1 MGSPSSPETGP
12 HSRSRR
18 HSLLLVAALTG
29 SATAGLVGA
38 WWGSDHLARWAYDSW
53 RPRLQLLVARGLG
66 HPVELGPY
74 EGLRPWG
81 LSIGPS
87 KVLSGPAD
95 RSNLSLD
102 GVGISLDPL
111 ASLAERALVVDLRPR
126 GVRLGLV
133 PNAEGQ
139 LWVFG
144 PAGDKPPPRLTLN
157 LLLDQPAR
165 LQLGSTPLEL
175 KVQGRAGVRL
185 HQRRVDW
192 RATARPRAQATAGAS
207 NGRALVRGSANWGSG
222 ALQLGLD
229 LRRWELAPLLSLV
242 PRTNPPRQQSLKG
255 SADGRLELSRSS
267 GSTSCRGS
275 LRLGQLELKD
285 PLLPAPLQARRLTV
299 GCRGQQI
306 QLEGDPWQMAN
317 WRGTVAGSL
326 VPGSRFDLRLT
337 ARDPQR
343 GDRLGLGINGPWQ
356 QPLLALDGHI
366 PLGKGTPTSPQPLKL
381 NARLRADW
389 RQSLQLRLESLR
401 LRSGR
406 SELTAQGQVWPRL
419 DVRSQ
424 QLRLHP
430 SLWQPAGA
438 TAQALLG
445 QDAWLEGGLQWAGTV
460 NRPTLSATLQRQ
472 GSTLLT
478 LQASAG
484 PSPGRAGPLGR
495 LEARLTA
502 PSGLRLQDTLL
513 LGAASAD
520 LAWSDDQLRLLRFES
535 PELSADG
542 SLPLRWQRRR
552 GVVVGDLGLNLN
564 LRPYALERLGPLV
577 GSTLQGQLS
586 ARGRLHGPLSALRPD
601 LRLLVRQPGGGPL
614 QLLESWEGTLMARPG
629 GGGDLNLA
637 ALAPAQPG
645 RLKARL
651 NGSWLPTQV
660 ELRRQGGLL
669 SLNGDARRYNWQASR
684 FPLAGLR
691 LALGGTPSPR
701 ALDGL
706 LSGKGILALQPLAM
720 QGSLALERPLLL
732 GLRGERL
739 VASGRYSAGQ
749 FRVKG
754 EFTPL
759 VGGSVALSADGRP
772 RGRLR
777 SRLQGRDLPLQ
788 LFQDL
793 AQALAIWQ
801 GDTPPPKGRASD
813 LGTLVIDTL
822 GGTID
827 GQLQA
832 LRLAQARLAEFR
844 PPTTAGSRVPLAD
857 LGGLVDLDISLA
869 GPDLERLN
877 LDLGAKGHLWLR
889 AADRDE
895 ALGLEPFQV
904 RLEGPIR
911 GGKGRFSLEN
921 LPLALLALAT
931 PVPSS
936 LRGGLNL
943 EGTYQLASAGRERS
957 LRTSLSLSDA
967 SLNGIPLRL
976 EDTTVSLEG
985 EALALSASL
994 SSEGAD
1000 SRVDLSGSIPL
1011 DPSEEGLRLRLS
1023 SRGDGLRFIST
1034 LVGRGLQWRQGSADL
1049 ELLMRGSLLQP
1060 LANGFLRF
1068 RDSELV
1074 VAGQEIKDLQAT
1086 VLFDFEELLVQEF
1099 KARVGSQG
1107 ELEGSGGLGLFRDIP
1122 QRQPLSLAIKSA
1134 RISADRL
1141 NALTDGSLSLGG
1153 SLLRPLL
1160 SGELRLSKGTINGQ
1174 PGSLAQ
1180 EDENGVLKAKPARR
1194 FAEESWNF
1202 EKPLVLLGPEVESDT
1217 ALALRDAIPR
1227 VALLRLNNLRLNLGP
1242 DLQVVVPP
1250 VASFSTGGT
1259 LTLNGPIDPSLSASG
1274 VVRLLSGRLS
1284 LFTTNFTL
1292 DPDAPNV
1299 AVFTPSLGLIPYVDI
1314 AMRTRVSDS
1323 LQVGRGREAVNDI
1336 DLRGGYTPLDQLN
1349 LVKVVVTV
1357 GGPADRIAESLT
1369 IRSSPPLPEDRL
1381 VALIGGNSLAG
1392 LSGGNATTALATVFG
1407 QSLLSPLL
1415 GTLTNAFGQRVSFSI
1430 FPTFVSPA
1438 VNEVGDNA
1446 SGSRQDSRRAP
1457 AQLVL
1462 GTELGLDLTERF
1474 NFSVLA
1480 APNRTD
1486 IPPQLTLRYQ
1496 ASDTLGLQGS
1506 FDTEGRWQGQL
1517 QLFFRF

>member
-1 MGSPSSPETGP
+1 MGSPPSPETGTQ
-12 HSRSRR
+12 SRSRR
-18 HSLLLVAALTG
+18 PRLLLAAVLGG
-29 SATAGLVGA
+29 SAGLIA
-38 WWGSDHLARWAYDSW
+38 TWWGADHLARWAYESW
-53 RPRLQLLVARGLG
+53 RPRLQVLIGRGLG
-66 HPVELGPY
+66 HPVQLGPY

-87 KVLSGPAD
+87 RVLSGPAD

-102 GVGISLDPL
+102 GITVNLDPL
-111 ASLAERALVVDLRPR
+111 ASLVERAAVLDLRPR
-126 GVRLGLV
+126 GAQLRLIS
-133 PNAEGQ
+133 NTRGQ

-144 PAGDKPPPRLTLN
+144 PVGDRPPPRLTLN
-157 LLLDQPAR
+157 VLLEQPGR
-165 LQLGSTPLEL
+165 LQLGSTALDL
-175 KVQGRAGVRL
+175 KLQGRAGVRL
-185 HQRRVDW
+185 HQRKVDW
-192 RATARPRAQATAGAS
+192 RATARPRAQGTAAAS
-207 NGRALVRGSANWGSG
+207 NGRALLRGSANWGSG
-222 ALQLGLD
+222 AVQLGLD
-229 LRRWELAPLLSLV
+229 LRRWELAPLVSLV
-242 PRTNPPRQQSLKG
+242 PRASPPHPQSLKG
-255 SADGRLELSRSS
+255 TAEGRLELSRRP

-275 LRLGQLELKD
+275 LRLGEVELKD
-285 PLLPAPLQARRLTV
+285 PLLPAPLQARRLGI

-306 QLEGDPWQMAN
+306 LLEGDPWRMAN

-326 VPGSRFDLRLT
+326 VPGNRFDLRLT
-337 ARDPQR
+337 ASDPQR
-343 GDRLGLGINGPWQ
+343 GDRLGLGINGPWR

-389 RQSLQLRLESLR
+389 RRSLQLRLENLR
-401 LRSGR
+401 LRSDR

-430 SLWQPAGA
+430 SLWRPAGA

-445 QDAWLEGGLQWAGTV
+445 QNAWLEGGMQLAGTV
-460 NRPTLSATLQRQ
+460 NRPTLSASLQRQ
-472 GSTLLT
+472 GSSLVT

-484 PSPGRAGPLGR
+484 PSPSRAGPLGR
-495 LEARLTA
+495 LQARVTA
-502 PSGLRLQDTLL
+502 PSGLRLRDSQL

-542 SLPLRWQRRR
+542 TLPLRWQRRR
-552 GVVVGDLGLNLN
+552 GVVAGDLALNLN
-564 LRPYALERLGPLV
+564 LRPYTLARLGPLV

-586 ARGRLHGPLSALRPD
+586 ARGRLSGPLAALRPD
-601 LRLLVRQPGGGPL
+601 FWLSVRQPGGGPL
-614 QLLESWEGTLMARPG
+614 QLRETWEGTLKARAG

-637 ALAPAQPG
+637 ALAPAQQG
-645 RLKARL
+645 SLRARL

-660 ELRRQGGLL
+660 ELRRQQGLL
-669 SLNGDARRYNWQASR
+669 TFTGDARRYRWQASR
-684 FPLAGLR
+684 FPVGGLQLAV
-691 LALGGTPSPR
+691 GGSRRPR

-706 LSGKGILALQPLAM
+706 LSGKGILDLQPLAM
-720 QGSLALERPLLL
+720 QGSVALERPLLL
-732 GLRGERL
+732 GVRGERL
-739 VASGRYSAGQ
+739 TASGRYAAGQ
-749 FRVKG
+749 FRFKG
-754 EFTPL
+754 EFMPL
-759 VGGSVALSADGRP
+759 AGGRVALSADGLRQ
-772 RGRLR
+772 GRLR
-777 SRLQGRDLPLQ
+777 SRIEGRGLPLQ
-788 LFQDL
+788 LFQEL

-801 GDTPPPKGRASD
+801 GGTPLPRGQASD

-832 LRLAQARLAEFR
+832 LRLAQARLAQFR
-844 PPTTAGSRVPLAD
+844 APTTAGARVQLAD
-857 LGGLVDLDISLA
+857 LRGLVDLDISLA

-889 AADRDE
+889 ATDRDE
-895 ALGLEPFQV
+895 ALRLEPFVV

-911 GGKGRFSLEN
+911 GGQGRFSLKD

-931 PVPSS
+931 PVPNS

-943 EGTYQLASAGRERS
+943 EGSYQLASAGRERS

-976 EDTTVSLEG
+976 EDTSVSLEG

-1000 SRVDLSGSIPL
+1000 SRVDLSGSVPL
-1011 DPSEEGLRLRLS
+1011 DPGQEGLKLRLS

-1034 LVGRGLQWRQGSADL
+1034 LVGRGLQWRKGSADL
-1049 ELLMRGSLLQP
+1049 ELLMRGSLLKP

-1068 RDSELV
+1068 RDGEVV
-1074 VAGQEIKDLQAT
+1074 VADQEIKDLQAT

-1099 KARVGSQG
+1099 KARLGSQG
-1107 ELEGSGGLGLFRDIP
+1107 VLDGSGGLGLFRDIP
-1122 QRQPLSLAIKSA
+1122 QRQPLSLAVKSA
-1134 RISADRL
+1134 RISAPRL
-1141 NALTDGSLSLGG
+1141 NALTDGNLTLSG

-1174 PGSLAQ
+1174 PGTLAQ
-1180 EDENGVLKAKPARR
+1180 EDENGVLKPKLARR
-1194 FAEESWNF
+1194 FAEESWDF

-1217 ALALRDAIPR
+1217 ALALRDSIPR
-1227 VALLRLNNLRLNLGP
+1227 VALLRLNNLRFNLGP
-1242 DLQVVVPP
+1242 DLVVVVPP
-1250 VASFSTGGT
+1250 VASFKTGGT

-1274 VVRLLSGRLS
+1274 VVRLRSGRLS

-1323 LQVGRGREAVNDI
+1323 LQVGRGREAINDT

-1357 GGPADRIAESLT
+1357 SGPADRIAESLT
-1369 IRSSPPLPEDRL
+1369 VRSSPPLPEERL

-1392 LSGGNATTALATVFG
+1392 LSGGNATAALATVFG
-1407 QSLLSPLL
+1407 QSLLSPLV

-1438 VNEVGDNA
+1438 VNVAVSNA
-1446 SGSRQDSRRAP
+1446 SGERRESRRAP